1 MTHFSRRSLM
11 KVLSMGFALPA
22 LDALAPAQA
31 KAQLAAADHN
41 FVVYYVP
48 NGRVPEWWV
57 PNGSVGDL
65 QFPQTAAALQ
75 PFASRVISFDGLSNN
90 AAMASP
96 GAAHA
101 MGTTTV
107 LTGKKITSLQGG
119 LQSSISIDQAVAN
132 ARPDQHRFPS
142 IQWSA
147 GEPGPCDVGGSPCA
161 YTQSCSWAGRG
172 TPLLPM
178 IDPRSAF
185 DRLFASGADGLT
197 GIAGDVRRRSHGSVL
212 DFLASDSAKLGAEL
226 GTTDRARLD
235 EYLTAVRELEVR
247 VKDTGETCELG
258 AAPPAGLDYP
268 ERVEAFH
275 DLMALA
281 LSCGQTSVVSFMIE
295 FGLSGRSHAFLD
307 APGGHHQLSHNQSPD
322 GRTQL
327 ERVERWQ
334 AEKIGSFLGKLQ
346 SQAGR
351 HGGSLLDETI
361 VLVMPSMGFGNPH
374 DHSNV
379 APMIFGGDTVLATS
393 GRRFNAGGA
402 SLCNLH
408 VTLLDALGISENLGS
423 DGVRFGDDGENE
435 LSGVI
440 L

>member
-1 MTHFSRRSLM
+1 MKNFSRRFLM
-11 KVLSMGFALPA
+11 KALGVGFALPA
-22 LDALAPAQA
+22 LDAFVPTQA
-31 KAQLAAADHN
+31 KAQLAAAEHN
-41 FVVYYVP
+41 FVVYYLP

-57 PNGSVGDL
+57 PSGTVGDL

-107 LTGKKITSLQGG
+107 LTGTRITNLQGG
-119 LQSSISIDQAVAN
+119 LQASISIDQVVAN
-132 ARPDQHRFPS
+132 RRNGQHRFPS

-161 YTQSCSWAGRG
+161 YTQSLSWAGRG
-172 TPLLPM
+172 TPLSPM

-185 DRLFASGADGLT
+185 DRLFSSGADGLS

-212 DFLASDSAKLGAEL
+212 DFLSGDAADLGEQM
-226 GTTDRARLD
+226 GVTDRARLD
-235 EYLTAVRELEVR
+235 EYLTAVRELELR
-247 VKDTGETCELG
+247 VKDMGETCDLG
-258 AAPPAGLDYP
+258 QAPGAGLAYP

-275 DLMALA
+275 DLMSLA

-307 APGGHHQLSHNQSPD
+307 APGGHHQLSHNQTPD
-322 GRTQL
+322 GRAQL

-334 AEKIGSFLGKLQ
+334 AEKLGSFLAKLQ
-346 SQAGR
+346 AKEGR
-351 HGGSLLDETI
+351 HGGTLLDETI

-379 APMIFGGDTVLATS
+379 APMIFGGDTVLATN

-408 VTLLDALGISENLGS
+408 VTLMDALGIAENQGP
-423 DGVRFGDDGENE
+423 DGARFGDDGQNG
-435 LSGVI
+435 LSGVV